1 MVYDMIYAHM
11 VYFCAYACSDKNA
24 RESGVGRV
32 QFYASVNRLKK
43 TKPKQKN
50 SGIPKFYNVNL
61 RIQVTTLLVHNE
73 WGSNNMKVSCCPKLV
88 RQSQIVQSTIDSSG
102 TVVP

>member
-43 TKPKQKN
+43 NQTKTKKLWHSKVLQCKLAHP
-50 SGIPKFYNVNL
+50 G
-61 RIQVTTLLVHNE
+61 HNFA
-73 WGSNNMKVSCCPKLV
+73 
-88 RQSQIVQSTIDSSG
+88 SS
-102 TVVP
+102 